1 MPSCCK
7 QVRDFLDFGRDLHA
21 EVRKLYIRLGDSA
34 EQERVRMLLEFLE
47 RHEQHMVQTLG
58 RFEQDS
64 HAGLPNGW
72 LEYSPALDVD
82 SVIAQ
87 CQLSEQSTIDDIMA
101 AAMRFDE
108 TLVRLYQ
115 EMAEKAVDQRTRDLF
130 KDLVNLEQQEK
141 ISVSRAAMSLAD
153 M

>member
-1 MPSCCK
+1 
-7 QVRDFLDFGRDLHA
+7 
-21 EVRKLYIRLGDSA
+21 
-34 EQERVRMLLEFLE
+34 
-47 RHEQHMVQTLG
+47 
-58 RFEQDS
+58 
-64 HAGLPNGW
+64 
-72 LEYSPALDVD
+72 
-82 SVIAQ
+82 
-87 CQLSEQSTIDDIMA
+87 MA

-115 EMAEKAVDQRTRDLF
+115 EMAEKAVDQSTRDLF

>member
-1 MPSCCK
+1 
-7 QVRDFLDFGRDLHA
+7 
-21 EVRKLYIRLGDSA
+21 
-34 EQERVRMLLEFLE
+34 
-47 RHEQHMVQTLG
+47 MVQTLA

-64 HAGLPNGW
+64 HAGLLNSW

-82 SVIAQ
+82 SVIQ
-87 CQLSEQSTIDDIMA
+87 SCQLSEQANTDEIFA

-108 TLVRLYQ
+108 ALVRLYQ
-115 EMAEKAVDQRTRDLF
+115 EVAEKAVDQRTRDLF
-130 KDLVNLEQQEK
+130 KDLVNLEQQEQ